1 MFYPRAME
9 EEEDQKKGQNLQDLI
24 ALALAYSEWDQ
35 LNKLRNDQSR
45 LSPNDWL
52 GDRSALIQMSPL

>member
-1 MFYPRAME
+1 ME